1 MPARLAG
8 ILLAALFVAAAV
20 DPLSASDT
28 VGWPP
33 AAPPLPSPSSP
44 AWPPAGHVRHSP
56 PASRAS
62 VLSTA
67 ATATGGERVAGTA
80 WTSPG
85 SRQSA
90 AGGASSSKD
99 SPHEPHKHPLP
110 TVLPS
115 QTAACNAD
123 AGVLGC
129 WESGCMHECTAQM
142 LGTFS
147 RFSIVCMASHTFG
160 GMLSPFGFPGITL
173 FLGFGVLTL
182 VALALALALALT
194 LTQP

>member
-1 MPARLAG
+1 M
-8 ILLAALFVAAAV
+8 
-20 DPLSASDT
+20 
-28 VGWPP
+28 
-33 AAPPLPSPSSP
+33 
-44 AWPPAGHVRHSP
+44 
-56 PASRAS
+56 
-62 VLSTA
+62 
-67 ATATGGERVAGTA
+67 AGTA

-90 AGGASSSKD
+90 AGGASNSKD

-160 GMLSPFGFPGITL
+160 GMSLPSNPNPNPNPNTL
-173 FLGFGVLTL
+173 T
-182 VALALALALALT
+182 LALT
-194 LTQP
+194 RTLTRTLTLTRTPTVTLTLT

>member
-1 MPARLAG
+1 M
-8 ILLAALFVAAAV
+8 
-20 DPLSASDT
+20 
-28 VGWPP
+28 
-33 AAPPLPSPSSP
+33 
-44 AWPPAGHVRHSP
+44 
-56 PASRAS
+56 
-62 VLSTA
+62 
-67 ATATGGERVAGTA
+67 
-80 WTSPG
+80 
-85 SRQSA
+85 
-90 AGGASSSKD
+90 
-99 SPHEPHKHPLP
+99 
-110 TVLPS
+110 LPS

-182 VALALALALALT
+182 VALALALGLALALALALTQSLALALT
-194 LTQP
+194 LARALSLGVLAGPFGLGLIAREDALQLQPEP